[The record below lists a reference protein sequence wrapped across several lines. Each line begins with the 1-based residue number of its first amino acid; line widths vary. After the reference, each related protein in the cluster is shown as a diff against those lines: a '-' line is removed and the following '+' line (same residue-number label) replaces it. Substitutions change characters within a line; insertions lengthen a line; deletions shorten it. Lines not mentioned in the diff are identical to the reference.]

1 MNLSFTKDLAA
12 FLSQK
17 YSVANLSIAPEL
29 CPANFDGD
37 LTINCFIL
45 AKQLKQN
52 PMAIAAEVQKFL
64 ADHADIAKAE
74 LVKAFV
80 NVTLKAEA
88 LMRDTVE
95 KDGQILAD
103 VKLPEAERRK
113 ILIEFSAPNTK
124 PCLPR
129 FLRAR
134 SFTRT
139 KFNKRETP

>member
-1 MNLSFTKDLAA
+1 MNLSFTKDLAV

-88 LMRDTVE
+88 LMRE
-95 KDGQILAD
+95 
-103 VKLPEAERRK
+103 LPYIKTFARNEGLDAHGN
-113 ILIEFSAPNTK
+113 SA
-124 PCLPR
+124 
-129 FLRAR
+129 AI
-134 SFTRT
+134 
-139 KFNKRETP
+139 RETR